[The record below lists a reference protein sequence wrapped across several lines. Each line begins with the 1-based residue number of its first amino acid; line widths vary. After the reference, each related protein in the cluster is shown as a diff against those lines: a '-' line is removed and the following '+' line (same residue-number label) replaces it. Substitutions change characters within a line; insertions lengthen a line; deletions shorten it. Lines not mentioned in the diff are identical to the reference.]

1 VVIVDKRCSECGVEI
16 AGRKYTCSLDCKKVR
31 RNRLEFEERR
41 FREDL
46 ISIDGKSVPKMVFF
60 NGVTY
65 AHLYPR
71 YDVIKGV
78 LVVTCRSSKTKERD
92 ISTETLFT
100 IKKKKACLKNTYRQ
114 AISRLVRHG
123 FLEVV
128 D

>member
-1 VVIVDKRCSECGVEI
+1 MDKKCSECGVEI

-31 RNRLEFEERR
+31 RNRLEFEKRR

-46 ISIDGKSVPKMVFF
+46 INIDGKSVSKMVFF
-60 NGVTY
+60 NGVIY

-78 LVVTCRSSKTKERD
+78 LVVTCRASKTKERD

-100 IKKKKACLKNTYRQ
+100 IKKKKACLKNMYKK
-114 AISRLVRHG
+114 AVSRLVAHG
-123 FLEVV
+123 FTEMI
-128 D
+128 

>member
-1 VVIVDKRCSECGVEI
+1 MDKKCSECGVEI
-16 AGRKYTCSLDCKKVR
+16 TGRKYTCSLDCKKVR

-46 ISIDGKSVPKMVFF
+46 ISIDGKSVSKMVFF
-60 NGVTY
+60 NGVIY

-92 ISTETLFT
+92 ISTETLFA
-100 IKKKKACLKNTYRQ
+100 IKKKKACLRNMYKK
-114 AISRLVRHG
+114 AVSRLVSHG
-123 FLEVV
+123 FREFVN
-128 D
+128 